1 MLRQLGS
8 VARHRPRTVMAVWLL
23 VGLLGLVAAGVLFSS
38 LDADLDDPASFESE
52 QVSRRLDAIAPGG
65 ESIVGIVEG
74 APVPDETLAAL
85 EATPGV
91 ASVVHGPSDD
101 GVATG
106 IAVELEPALD
116 DGTEET
122 AVEAVESIMRDID
135 APEVL
140 VGGELLVDEEFAEL
154 AEKDAKRA
162 ELLSLPIA
170 IVVMIVVLGGLLAAG
185 LPLALAFGGVFATML
200 ALGVVASVMDV
211 SVYALNVVIMLGI
224 GLGIDYGLLMVS
236 RFREER
242 GAGRDVD
249 AAVDETMSHSG
260 RTVAFSAATVAV
272 ALSGLLV
279 FEDATMR
286 SIGIAGIIVVLACM
300 TAALTLLPALLARF
314 GHRLRPAAA
323 ASDHGA
329 FARLSRFVTRRAG
342 LVVVAVSFVLVLL
355 AAPLLDARFD
365 DLDVRALPK
374 SSESRQ
380 VSETID
386 ARFGGVTQEPIV
398 VVTDAGID
406 AAALDA
412 FVDDVTGLDGVRAAE
427 VVASTADG
435 VHVVEVS
442 ATGVSNGP
450 DAQRLVGEIRDLGAP
465 FTYRVGGD
473 PAETVDFRHSVSS
486 RLPLALGIVAVTTF
500 VLLFLMTGSVLLP
513 LKAIAMNV
521 LSLAA
526 TFGALV
532 WVFQDG
538 HFSGVLNFAPTG
550 ALDLVMPV
558 VIFVFA
564 FGLSMDYE
572 VFMLARIKEA
582 YDETGDNDAAV
593 AVGLQRSG
601 KIITT
606 AALLIVLVF
615 AGFVAGEIV
624 AMKQLG
630 LGLALAVI
638 IDATIVR
645 LLLVP
650 AAMKLMGRWNWWA
663 PRPLARVHSRLGLRE
678 QPRELVAT

>member
-1 MLRQLGS
+1 
-8 VARHRPRTVMAVWLL
+8 
-23 VGLLGLVAAGVLFSS
+23 
-38 LDADLDDPASFESE
+38 
-52 QVSRRLDAIAPGG
+52 
-65 ESIVGIVEG
+65 
-74 APVPDETLAAL
+74 
-85 EATPGV
+85 
-91 ASVVHGPSDD
+91 
-101 GVATG
+101 
-106 IAVELEPALD
+106 
-116 DGTEET
+116 
-122 AVEAVESIMRDID
+122 
-135 APEVL
+135 
-140 VGGELLVDEEFAEL
+140 
-154 AEKDAKRA
+154 
-162 ELLSLPIA
+162 
-170 IVVMIVVLGGLLAAG
+170 
-185 LPLALAFGGVFATML
+185 
-200 ALGVVASVMDV
+200 
-211 SVYALNVVIMLGI
+211 
-224 GLGIDYGLLMVS
+224 MVS
-236 RFREER
+236 RFREAR

-249 AAVDETMSHSG
+249 AAVDETMRHGG

-272 ALSGLLV
+272 ALSSLLV

-323 ASDHGA
+323 ASDHGV

-355 AAPLLDARFD
+355 AAPFLDARFD
-365 DLDVRALPK
+365 DLDVRALPE

-380 VSETID
+380 VWETID

-398 VVTDAGID
+398 VVTDAGVD

-427 VVASTADG
+427 AVVSTADG
-435 VHVVEVS
+435 MHVVDVS

-450 DAQRLVGEIRDLGAP
+450 GAQRLVGEIRDVGAP
-465 FTYRVGGD
+465 FTYQVGGD
-473 PAETVDFRHSVSS
+473 PAETVDYRHSVSS

-538 HFSGVLNFAPTG
+538 HFSGVLDFAPTG

-663 PRPLARVHSRLGLRE
+663 PRPLARVHTRLGLRE